1 MNSEIRPS
9 EQFLLA
15 QRLFTFFDEWL
26 FYLLLTYLYVND
38 YAALVPV
45 AFIGGTMI
53 AISYAKQW
61 YSEYQ
66 RFHNKAGDP

>member
-1 MNSEIRPS
+1 MKSEIRPS

-26 FYLLLTYLYVND
+26 FYLLLTFLYVND
-38 YAALVPV
+38 YGALYPV
-45 AFIGGTMI
+45 AAIGGTMI
-53 AISYAKQW
+53 VISYAKQW

-66 RFHNKAGDP
+66 RFHNPADGP